1 MVYGIYREEEVRM
14 LSHGEI
20 VVGDDGK
27 TKRIVYRR
35 HFMKYDYI
43 PMEQVACIES
53 GDGVLRIELKDG
65 NEKYGWQYAKFG
77 NVPTSLSERED
88 CYNELPMELHRFGY
102 YYVDDFVYVDDKT
115 AERMKYNA
123 RASYVNDG
131 EPKDI
136 VGIINQVQALYNV
149 RIRMM
154 TKMSYSYDVK
164 NVAFEIQNYIF
175 RQLYNATYGQYALD
189 NGVQVMFDT
198 DNNTA
203 NCIISDEAFKILADN
218 NIL

>member
-1 MVYGIYREEEVRM
+1 MVYGIYREEEVDMR
-14 LSHGEI
+14 SRGEI
-20 VVGDDGK
+20 VVRANGEK
-27 TKRIVYRR
+27 KRFVHHK

-53 GDGVLRIELKDG
+53 GDGFLSIELKDG

-115 AERMKYNA
+115 AERMKFNA
-123 RASYVNDG
+123 RTSYMNDG
-131 EPKDI
+131 EPKTI
-136 VGIINQVQALYNV
+136 VEIINQVQALYNG
-149 RIRMM
+149 RMM
-154 TKMSYSYDVK
+154 TQD
-164 NVAFEIQNYIF
+164 VAFEIQNHIF
-175 RQLYNATYGQYALD
+175 RQLYNATNGEYALD
-189 NGVQVMFDT
+189 YGVQVTFDA
-198 DNNTA
+198 DNNVA
-203 NCIISDEAFKILADN
+203 NCVISDEAFKILADN

>member
-14 LSHGEI
+14 ISHGEI
-20 VVGDDGK
+20 VVRASGEK
-27 TKRIVYRR
+27 KRFVHHR

-43 PMEQVACIES
+43 PMERVACIES
-53 GDGVLRIELKDG
+53 GDGFLRIELKDG
-65 NEKYGWQYAKFG
+65 NKKYDWQYAKFG

-115 AERMKYNA
+115 AERMKFNE
-123 RASYVNDG
+123 RASHMNDG
-131 EPKDI
+131 ELKNI
-136 VGIINQVQALYNV
+136 VDIINQAQALYV
-149 RIRMM
+149 RMM
-154 TKMSYSYDVK
+154 TKND
-164 NVAFEIQNYIF
+164 AFKIQNYIF

-189 NGVQVMFDT
+189 NGVQVTFDA
-198 DNNTA
+198 DNGVA
-203 NCIISDEAFKILADN
+203 NCVISDEAFKILADN

>member
-1 MVYGIYREEEVRM
+1 MVYGIYREEEVNM
-14 LSHGEI
+14 HSHGEI
-20 VVGDDGK
+20 VVGEDGK

-65 NEKYGWQYAKFG
+65 NVKYGWQYAKFG

-115 AERMKYNA
+115 AERMKFNE
-123 RASYVNDG
+123 RASYMNDG
-131 EPKDI
+131 EPKTI
-136 VGIINQVQALYNV
+136 VDIINQAQALYNG
-149 RIRMM
+149 RMM
-154 TKMSYSYDVK
+154 TK